1 MAKSRAISAMQ
12 YLDGKEVS
20 EAEYSAEMDLR
31 SMIEAEKI
39 KNDPKRLKACMA
51 RKKKLAMA
59 LANIMGSGKGNTH
72 KKPKA
77 AGSSHM
83 AY

>member
-1 MAKSRAISAMQ
+1 MAKGTAIAMMQ

-20 EAEYSAEMDLR
+20 DAEYNAEMDLR

-51 RKKKLAMA
+51 RKKKLTMA
-59 LANIMGSGKGNTH
+59 LENIMGSGKKMNYP
-72 KKPKA
+72 KKKKA
-77 AGSSHM
+77 ASSHM